1 MVWQKLLNGNKWAV
15 AVEHA
20 IGRMLNSFIVTDH
33 KDFRLLKQCAKE
45 ANYSHLQIIIYD
57 FSTPR
62 YIVWSIFVCLL
73 SVTMLFCGMS
83 CVF

>member
-1 MVWQKLLNGNKWAV
+1 MVQQKLLNGDKWAG

-33 KDFRLLKQCAKE
+33 KDFHLLKQCAKE
-45 ANYSHLQIIIYD
+45 ANYGHLQIIIYD

-62 YIVWSIFVCLL
+62 
-73 SVTMLFCGMS
+73 
-83 CVF
+83 